1 MLIDGEKW
9 ACEAC
14 VRGHRV
20 SNCQH
25 HERPLQHINKKGRP
39 VSQCQHCRAMRKSRA
54 SHIKCDCGE
63 KTHKCMHLKTT
74 VDGHKDSCCCNHGGR
89 CTCCHK
95 KDLPQLDTV
104 PESDSDNDLE
114 ADVGTPSRSSKGGSR
129 SRRRANTTNSD
140 GMLSFDTNG
149 HHKPTYKHTKPS
161 QKCGPYQLTRVN
173 SLHSTSS
180 AGNRSMDNLLQ
191 NTGGSD
197 SRSSKSSTN
206 NSNSSSRS
214 TSSSRIAQA
223 QRSATSEATSPLM
236 TGSSSSFA
244 QLNGQLPPL
253 DLSGIKYPPYV
264 PNSADFFGNMSDHD
278 QPMFSAGL
286 SAASV
291 DWSHYDGLE
300 FSGKD
305 AEFAPSNYSQPQSYG
320 GFDYTGSEQ
329 VPTLTTTTSTSG
341 EVSEVEDYLPSSLDD
356 FDPNGGFRNA
366 SHGFSL
372 GNSQA
377 SLLGGTD
384 LSGLDFDDFKYMKT
398 STKFLTTASSLAGD
412 EPNSLSNTAA
422 GYGGFS
428 PLDDDPAFWIGDYH
442 GLPNLTDSPGEANM
456 ASFWEGQ

>member
-25 HERPLQHINKKGRP
+25 HDRPLQHINKKGRP

-74 VDGHKDSCCCNHGGR
+74 VEGHKDSCCCNHGGR
-89 CTCCHK
+89 CTCSHK
-95 KDLPQLDTV
+95 KEQPQLDTV
-104 PESDSDNDLE
+104 PESDSDGE
-114 ADVGTPSRSSKGGSR
+114 VASQPKSPKASSRT
-129 SRRRANTTNSD
+129 RRRANTTSSD
-140 GMLSFDTNG
+140 GVLSFNANG
-149 HHKPTYKHTKPS
+149 HPKPTYKHPKVS
-161 QKCGPYQLTRVN
+161 QKCGPYQISRVN

-180 AGNRSMDNLLQ
+180 LGNRSMDNLLQ
-191 NTGGSD
+191 GSD
-197 SRSSKSSTN
+197 SRSSNSPAGSSTDDGM
-206 NSNSSSRS
+206 
-214 TSSSRIAQA
+214 TQT
-223 QRSATSEATSPLM
+223 QRRVKSEATSPLL

-264 PNSADFFGNMSDHD
+264 PNSADFFGNISDHD

-300 FSGKD
+300 FARKATD
-305 AEFAPSNYSQPQSYG
+305 FAPSNYSQPQSYG
-320 GFDYTGSEQ
+320 AYDFTGSEQ
-329 VPTLTTTTSTSG
+329 VPTLTTNTSTSG
-341 EVSEVEDYLPSSLDD
+341 EVSEVEDFLPNSLDEYD
-356 FDPNGGFRNA
+356 TNAYRNSTTSSGFN
-366 SHGFSL
+366 L

-384 LSGLDFDDFKYMKT
+384 ISSLDFDDYRFIKGGNKYLPTPASLPGEDSTLITT
-398 STKFLTTASSLAGD
+398 SAAFSGFTSL
-412 EPNSLSNTAA
+412 E
-422 GYGGFS
+422 
-428 PLDDDPAFWIGDYH
+428 DDPAYWMNDYS
-442 GLPNLTDSPGEANM
+442 GLPNLTDSPTESNIP
-456 ASFWEGQ
+456 SFWDGQ